1 VPGRAAAV
9 DEGFAVNAPQIPER
23 IGKYPVVRHLGSGA
37 TSEVYL
43 CHDPFA
49 ERDVAIKLVSTALF
63 NDPERGKLY
72 RKLFLT
78 EASLAGKLQHP
89 HICQIYDAVA
99 DGKDHYIV
107 TEYVDGGTLE
117 KFCAQD
123 ALLPV
128 DKIVE
133 IVFKCTRALEFAHK
147 MGITHRDIKPAN
159 ILYTGETDVKITDF
173 GAALIATGDSTQISA
188 IGSPAYMSPQQVK
201 EHPLDHRTDIYS
213 MGVVMYHLLAGRL
226 PFQAS
231 NNFSLIY
238 QITNVEPPP
247 PSSFRPG
254 IPPAVDDIVRR
265 AMAKDLEQRYASW
278 EAFSLDLAQVFRG
291 EPIGVR
297 EQDFADSDKFE
308 TLRGLPFFEKFT
320 DAELWEVA
328 RISSWSAAKGGETLM
343 KEGESGTFFCILAE
357 GQIKV
362 TKRGKLLNVLNAG
375 ECFGEMAYLAKEGQR
390 RSADVTVMTDAKII
404 TVPTE
409 RLDQASDGCRHH
421 FDRAFMEILVERLT
435 MANIRLSGV

>member
-1 VPGRAAAV
+1 
-9 DEGFAVNAPQIPER
+9 VNDPQLPEK

-43 CHDPFA
+43 CHDPFT
-49 ERDVAIKLVSTALF
+49 ERDVAVKLVSATLF

-72 RKLFLT
+72 RKLFVT

-89 HICQIYDAVA
+89 HICQIFDAVA
-99 DGKDHYIV
+99 DDDAHYIV
-107 TEYVDGGTLE
+107 MEYVDGGTLE
-117 KFCAQD
+117 KYCVPD
-123 ALLPV
+123 SLLPI
-128 DKIVE
+128 DKAVE

-159 ILYTGETDVKITDF
+159 ILYTGETDVKVTDF
-173 GAALIATGDSTQISA
+173 GAALISSGDSTQISA

-238 QITNVEPPP
+238 QITNVEPAP
-247 PSSFRPG
+247 PSSYRPE
-254 IPPAVDDIVRR
+254 IPAALDAIVRR
-265 AMAKDLEQRYASW
+265 AMAKDLEQRYAEW
-278 EAFSLDLAQVFRG
+278 EEFSLDLAQVFRG
-291 EPIGVR
+291 EGIGR
-297 EQDFADSDKFE
+297 AAAASAQEFADSDKFE
-308 TLRGLPFFEKFT
+308 SLKKLPFFAKFS
-320 DAELWEVA
+320 DAEIWEVA
-328 RISSWSAAKGGETLM
+328 RMSAWRAAKAGEVLM
-343 KEGESGTFFCILAE
+343 KEGESGTYFCILAE

-362 TKRGKLLNVLNAG
+362 TKKNKLLNVLNAG
-375 ECFGEMAYLAKEGQR
+375 ECFGEMAYLQKQGNR
-390 RSADVTVMTDAKII
+390 RGADVTVMTDTKII
-404 TVPTE
+404 SVPTE
-409 RLDQASDGCRHH
+409 KLDKASDACRHH